1 LSHWNDPFLDALE
14 PLLARYRDSA
24 ARRRH
29 LFDLKCVRLAPDLE
43 TCEALMRG
51 EKVPRSKLDPGWAK
65 AYGL

>member
-1 LSHWNDPFLDALE
+1 MSSDDAFWDAIE
-14 PLLARYRDSA
+14 PLLAKYRDSDV
-24 ARRRH
+24 RRRH

-51 EKVPRSKLDPGWAK
+51 ERVPRSRLDPRWAK

>member
-1 LSHWNDPFLDALE
+1 MTDEAFWDAIE
-14 PLLARYRDSA
+14 PLLAKYRGSD

-51 EKVPRSKLDPGWAK
+51 ERVPVSRLDQEWAK
-65 AYGL
+65 AYGVV